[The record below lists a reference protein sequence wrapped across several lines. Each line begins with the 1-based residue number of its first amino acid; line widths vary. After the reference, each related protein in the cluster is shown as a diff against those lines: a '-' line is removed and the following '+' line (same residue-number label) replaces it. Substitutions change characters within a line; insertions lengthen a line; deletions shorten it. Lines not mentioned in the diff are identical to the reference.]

1 MTATTPRGLPPV
13 TRGASL
19 SSSFTSFSPFSSRPP
34 PRGVVVGRVK
44 SAIGEVAR
52 FKTMETGWNS
62 CARSLELEDKDARF
76 KDVNFREG
84 QFRMLEPLLVPLLG
98 EEGTTELILKCPEVL
113 TMDARK
119 LGWILVYISEEREVM
134 DVVKTTPE
142 MLVLT
147 DEEIERMKIK
157 RSGKYKKHKKEA
169 EKKAREAL
177 TKLSQT
183 MQNVASKSEDDVKTV
198 SRDGR
203 TEGGNAKYA
212 VQGSLKGTS
221 TRTGDIVA
229 RFWNL
234 WGGSNRCRQILTKS
248 SRESIYRTPA
258 RLEAKLL
265 ALDRV
270 FPFLDVPLFMH
281 KDPRLFEVETNE
293 LIVRIAKCRDVF
305 KSGSVSHV
313 VTLAP
318 GILLEDFE
326 DVKEA
331 LVTFKRNNNLRSEH
345 EVYEESCTLFMA
357 LQTKMNKARPN
368 DPEILYVE
376 SLKTHVINDEG
387 NMGCSI

>member
-1 MTATTPRGLPPV
+1 M
-13 TRGASL
+13 
-19 SSSFTSFSPFSSRPP
+19 
-34 PRGVVVGRVK
+34 GRVK

-98 EEGTTELILKCPEVL
+98 EEGTTELVLNCPEVL

-157 RSGKYKKHKKEA
+157 RTRKYKKQKKEA

-183 MQNVASKSEDDVKTV
+183 MQNVASKSEDDVTMA

-221 TRTGDIVA
+221 TRMEDIVA

-376 SLKTHVINDEG
+376 SLKTLVINDEG

>member
-1 MTATTPRGLPPV
+1 MT
-13 TRGASL
+13 
-19 SSSFTSFSPFSSRPP
+19 TSFSPPFSSRPP
-34 PRGVVVGRVK
+34 LPPPLRGGGVVGRRVK

-52 FKTMETGWNS
+52 FKTMEIGWNS
-62 CARSLELEDKDARF
+62 NARCGELEDKDARF

-98 EEGTTELILKCPEVL
+98 EEGTTELVLNCPEVL

-119 LGWILVYISEEREVM
+119 LGWILVLLVSLEEREVM

-157 RSGKYKKHKKEA
+157 RTRKYKKQKKEA

-183 MQNVASKSEDDVKTV
+183 MQNVASKSEDDVTTA

-221 TRTGDIVA
+221 TRMGDIVA

-248 SRESIYRTPA
+248 SRESIYRTPE